1 MDEAKKTSAGETA
14 EANGAYDDGD
24 VNRRQHNSAKG
35 NGAQADSAAERLF
48 SESNRFL
55 EQLRPS
61 GPWVLTAILPDGGA
75 STITVTTHTAA
86 EVDAFLHE
94 HNGKWNLYYSTNPT
108 KTAITKKASK
118 ADIAAVEYLLADLD
132 PADGETPEAA
142 KARYL
147 GQLNGPFEPKPTA
160 IVDSGNG
167 IQCLWRLAERIE
179 LPSDAGAIIANAEAR
194 SAALMVRLGAK
205 PGTQNIDRILRLPG
219 TTNLPTKAKR
229 ERGRVECPT
238 KLISFNGAGY
248 SLGAF
253 PLPEQSEPGSPEDG
267 GHHARQETDED
278 RLERI
283 IQDGESGGF
292 KGDRSRAVWWVIN
305 EMLRRGYATRT
316 IVSTLL
322 DRNNKISQHVL
333 EQSNPRTYAER
344 QVAEAKKKI
353 TSTADA
359 KGKPLPESQWLG
371 EELVTPPPALIK
383 GVFPQTGVATI
394 GGQSGSGK
402 TFHALH
408 LAARLVPN
416 YKQHSYIDNY
426 RINRKGGVL
435 YFVLEGKPAFPMRV
449 AAAFKEALGTQ
460 MQFGDR
466 PKVPFA
472 WNTYEPN
479 LFNNG
484 PDALIKLVERDAAK
498 MKHEYGVDLV
508 AVFLDTMGLAACYE
522 NEDKAA
528 QVQKVVSG
536 LNKLSDTTGALVI
549 GVDHYGK
556 DQGAGLRGSSAK
568 RGHVETILAC
578 LVDKDRNDKTTNHR
592 LKFEKIRDGEEGRIV
607 PYRLKPVNCGV
618 DEDGDPVSTCI
629 IQWEPHRPPPRR
641 RVAPQRLKT
650 NVTLDRAINDV
661 GLPADPDV
669 LRTAFYKHHG
679 GTNHAANMAWHR
691 AVEAEELMLINGKL
705 DHLP

>member
-1 MDEAKKTSAGETA
+1 VTKDAKPQTVC
-14 EANGAYDDGD
+14 GD
-24 VNRRQHNSAKG
+24 LHHLP
-35 NGAQADSAAERLF
+35 AALAPLIER
-48 SESNRFL
+48 
-55 EQLRPS
+55 PH
-61 GPWVLTAILPDGGA
+61 WVLWCWEKAGDKFTKVPYQPDGRKA
-75 STITVTTHTAA
+75 KNNDPKTWNSYDTVMRVVANF
-86 EVDAFLHE
+86 DGIGFCL
-94 HNGKWNLYYSTNPT
+94 GD
-108 KTAITKKASK
+108 
-118 ADIAAVEYLLADLD
+118 DIAAFDIDKCRD
-132 PADGETPEAA
+132 PATGAIDPWAASLVDRVGSYTEITVSGTGLRIIGFGVGPKLHRKLPATDGVSLEAYRRAERYIVITGNPLPGSKGITNIDEHLDTTVAELDAA
-142 KARYL
+142 KAH
-147 GQLNGPFEPKPTA
+147 
-160 IVDSGNG
+160 
-167 IQCLWRLAERIE
+167 AE
-179 LPSDAGAIIANAEAR
+179 LS
-194 SAALMVRLGAK
+194 K
-205 PGTQNIDRILRLPG
+205 PG
-219 TTNLPTKAKR
+219 KR
-229 ERGRVECPT
+229 
-238 KLISFNGAGY
+238 
-248 SLGAF
+248 
-253 PLPEQSEPGSPEDG
+253 EDG
-267 GHHARQETDED
+267 GPHARQVDEED
-278 RLERI
+278 KLERTI
-283 IQDGESGGF
+283 REGEGGRF
-292 KGDRSRAVWWVIN
+292 HGDHSRAVLFVTCEMVRRDYVDSVI
-305 EMLRRGYATRT
+305 R
-316 IVSTLL
+316 STLL
-322 DRNNKISQHVL
+322 DRNNRISDHIYR
-333 EQSNPRTYAER
+333 QSNPHECVER
-344 QVAEAKKKI
+344 QIARAKELNPKAQDKL
-353 TSTADA
+353 
-359 KGKPLPESQWLG
+359 LPESQWLD
-371 EELVTPPPALIK
+371 EKPFTPPPALIK

-416 YKQHSYIDNY
+416 YKEHSYINEY

-449 AAAFKEALGTQ
+449 AAAFEDALGKQ